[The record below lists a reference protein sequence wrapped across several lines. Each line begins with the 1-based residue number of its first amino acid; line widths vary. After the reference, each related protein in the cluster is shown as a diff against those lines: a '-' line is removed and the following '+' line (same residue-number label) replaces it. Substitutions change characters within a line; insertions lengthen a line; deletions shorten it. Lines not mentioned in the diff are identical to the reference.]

1 MEDKQRK
8 KQLAEL
14 WARAMNALARRE
26 HSACEIRNKLRPRA
40 SSDLIDELIDA
51 LLKDDLLSDERF
63 AQMLCR
69 SRYNKG
75 VGPVRIE
82 HELKQHQIL
91 AEWSELAMEEYEDMW
106 VGQLQALNIRKYG
119 EAPPEDYK
127 AWAKRARFFQGRGFT
142 SEQIR
147 QAIAR

>member
-8 KQLAEL
+8 KELAEL
-14 WARAMNALARRE
+14 WAKAMNALARRE
-26 HSACEIRNKLRPRA
+26 HSAYEIRQKLKSKA
-40 SSDLIDELIDA
+40 SSELIDELLDA

-63 AQMLCR
+63 AHMLCR
-69 SRYNKG
+69 SRFNKG

-82 HELKQHQIL
+82 HELKQHLIL
-91 AEWSELAMEEYEDMW
+91 AEWSELAMEEYEDSW
-106 VGQLQALNIRKYG
+106 VEHLQALNIRKYG

-147 QAIAR
+147 QAISQ